1 MGIDQILN
9 VNKLRIL
16 IKGGQDRTG
25 RHPKWYGEGAMQDQ
39 LFPGLRPSAITA
51 VCCLSIIMKLGKYHD
66 E

>member
-1 MGIDQILN
+1 MTIDQILI
-9 VNKLRIL
+9 VNKLRIM

-25 RHPKWYGEGAMQDQ
+25 RHPKWDGEGAVQDQ